1 MIFSD
6 EQRIIQVLI
15 GLQSN
20 ALKFTRKGEVKHF
33 ISIYEELN
41 SVSKKTE
48 KFLRIK
54 VMDTGIGIEKKD

>member
-1 MIFSD
+1 
-6 EQRIIQVLI
+6 LI

-33 ISIYEELN
+33 ISIYEVLN
-41 SVSKKTE
+41 PVTNLSE